1 MQCTLGDDKECL
13 PNMIECDNI
22 VGWNDYLDKLYENVF
37 KPDFLNS
44 CPEFQGWEVWIRKE
58 PMDGNR
64 EHDFIHMTHEDY
76 FHNSK
81 NPNDRIPDLR
91 RSERLNWVRPIIE
104 HFACAMEKKCGRIL
118 YWENYYRGY
127 VRCNL
132 FLPEE
137 RFHVV
142 LERRD
147 KDKVYFIIT
156 SFYVNTDWELRKR
169 MEKYKLYQKQKTPL
183 T

>member
-1 MQCTLGDDKECL
+1 MFYLSVPIFK
-13 PNMIECDNI
+13 
-22 VGWNDYLDKLYENVF
+22 GWNV
-37 KPDFLNS
+37 
-44 CPEFQGWEVWIRKE
+44 CIRRE
-58 PMDGNR
+58 PKDGDW
-64 EHDFIHMTHEDY
+64 EHDFVHMTHEDY
-76 FHNSK
+76 YHNSK

-104 HFACAMEKKCGRIL
+104 HFECSVDASCGRIL

-142 LERRD
+142 LER
-147 KDKVYFIIT
+147 KNGVYYIIT
-156 SFYVNTDWELRKR
+156 SFYVEKDWELRKR
-169 MEKYKLYQKQKTPL
+169 MQKYEMYERQKTPL